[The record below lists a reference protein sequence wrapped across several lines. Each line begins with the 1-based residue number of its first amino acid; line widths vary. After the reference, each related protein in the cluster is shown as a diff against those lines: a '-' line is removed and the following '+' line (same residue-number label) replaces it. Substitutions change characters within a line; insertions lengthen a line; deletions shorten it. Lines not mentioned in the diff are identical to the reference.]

1 MLLMHNLSFR
11 YKIPLR
17 AMVLVLVTAFSLATV
32 ILANEYDNT
41 RTIIFTEGDL
51 LAQVL
56 SENLR
61 EPLRHDEIWR
71 SYEII
76 HAPLVLPRSRADLA
90 ILVDPL
96 LRIIVSTRPGQFRML
111 TPISAHG
118 QDLKQVSDS
127 IVHAERQ
134 WQSVSSSHE
143 PVNLTGKSHY
153 FVLSPILSDVVF
165 IGALVLRYPKNL
177 YWPRFIDIG
186 EHLGIITLGV
196 LILLLPLSWF
206 WGTKMAQPMVSIAH
220 CLGQIQHRIPADTEC
235 HLYESKDELGQIS
248 SQLRRM
254 FEALREKQ
262 ALERQMMSSERLAAI
277 GRLSAGIA
285 HEVNN
290 PLGGMLNAIS
300 THRKHGS
307 MTERT
312 TRTLDMLERGL
323 KQIRAIVAALL
334 VEARPEASHLAPVD
348 LNDVRMLIL
357 PDLQRKSA
365 HLRWDVE
372 CDQPISLPASLIRQ
386 VLINLLLN
394 ATRAISEE
402 GHVAMRFRQS
412 VGILDIQIGNDG
424 AHIPPEKIGL
434 LFEPFQDTSNESSP
448 LVSGHQG
455 IGLWIT
461 YQIVRQLHGRI
472 NVDSRPGWTEV
483 HVTIP
488 VVDQP
493 PYDVPLPMDDLK
505 S

>member
-17 AMVLVLVTAFSLATV
+17 AMALVLITAFSLTAV
-32 ILANEYDNT
+32 ILASEYDNT

-61 EPLRHDEIWR
+61 DPLRHDEVWR

-76 HAPLVLPRSRADLA
+76 HAPLVLSRSRADLT

-96 LRIIVSTRPGQFRML
+96 LRIIASTHPGQFRML
-111 TPISAHG
+111 TPVSTHG
-118 QDLKQVSDS
+118 QDLEQVADA
-127 IVHAERQ
+127 IVNAERQ
-134 WQSVSSSHE
+134 WQSVVSSPE
-143 PVNLTGKSHY
+143 PLNLTGKSHY
-153 FVLSPILSDVVF
+153 FVVSPILSDGVF
-165 IGALVLRYPKNL
+165 LGALVLRYPKNL

-186 EHLGIITLGV
+186 EHLGGITLGV

-206 WGTKMAQPMVSIAH
+206 WGAKMAQPMVSIAR
-220 CLGQIQHRIPADTEC
+220 CLGQVRHRIPTDTEC
-235 HLYESKDELGQIS
+235 HLYESEDELGQIS
-248 SQLRRM
+248 SQLRLM
-254 FEALREKQ
+254 FETLREKQ
-262 ALERQMMSSERLAAI
+262 TLERQMMNSERLAAI
-277 GRLSAGIA
+277 RRLAAGIA

-323 KQIRAIVAALL
+323 KQIRDIVSALL
-334 VEARPEASHLAPVD
+334 VEARPETSYLAPVD
-348 LNDVRMLIL
+348 INDVRMLIL

-372 CDQPISLPASLIRQ
+372 CEQPISLPASLIRQ

-402 GHVAMRFRQS
+402 GHVAMRLRQTA
-412 VGILDIQIGNDG
+412 GMLDIQIGNDG
-424 AHIPPEKIGL
+424 AYFSPEKLGH
-434 LFEPFQDTSNESSP
+434 LFESFQDISDGSSP
-448 LVSGHQG
+448 LASEHQG
-455 IGLWIT
+455 MGLWIT
-461 YQIVRQLHGRI
+461 YQIVRQLNGRI
-472 NVDSRPGWTEV
+472 DVDSRPGWTGV

-488 VVDQP
+488 VVDDP
-493 PYDVPLPMDDLK
+493 SLV
-505 S
+505 